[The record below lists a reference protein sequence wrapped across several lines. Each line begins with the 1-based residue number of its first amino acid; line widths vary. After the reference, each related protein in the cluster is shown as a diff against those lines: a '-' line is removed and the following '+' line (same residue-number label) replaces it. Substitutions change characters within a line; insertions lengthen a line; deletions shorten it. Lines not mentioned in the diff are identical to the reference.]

1 MAQRRLIIRSA
12 PTVLAVAARSAS
24 DGLRPTGRDRNVSMP
39 IAVIRPSSRL
49 AKSHR
54 MSASLIGPAGP
65 FMIGPVVIAAAARID
80 DDPLAGQPRTGAAD
94 QFLLADGVQATRR

>member
-1 MAQRRLIIRSA
+1 
-12 PTVLAVAARSAS
+12 
-24 DGLRPTGRDRNVSMP
+24 MP

-65 FMIGPVVIAAAARID
+65 FMIRP
-80 DDPLAGQPRTGAAD
+80 
-94 QFLLADGVQATRR
+94 